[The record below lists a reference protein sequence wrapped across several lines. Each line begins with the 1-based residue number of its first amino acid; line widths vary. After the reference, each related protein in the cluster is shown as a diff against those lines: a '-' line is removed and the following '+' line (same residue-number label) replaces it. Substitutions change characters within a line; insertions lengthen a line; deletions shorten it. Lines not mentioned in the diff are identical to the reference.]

1 MKLIEF
7 YATWCGP
14 CKIQKPIVERLS
26 KELQMDVRYVDI
38 DEEPEIANKYE
49 IRAVPSI
56 VVLDDQDK
64 FVKKLVGLQMM
75 PTLKANLQ
83 F

>member
-26 KELQMDVRYVDI
+26 KELQIDVRYVDI
-38 DEEPEIANKYE
+38 DEEPEIASKYE

-56 VVLDDQDK
+56 VVLDDEDK
-64 FVKKLVGLQMM
+64 FIKKLVGLQML
-75 PTLKANLQ
+75 PTLKANI
-83 F
+83 

>member
-75 PTLKANLQ
+75 PTLKANIQ

>member
-75 PTLKANLQ
+75 PTLKANI
-83 F
+83 